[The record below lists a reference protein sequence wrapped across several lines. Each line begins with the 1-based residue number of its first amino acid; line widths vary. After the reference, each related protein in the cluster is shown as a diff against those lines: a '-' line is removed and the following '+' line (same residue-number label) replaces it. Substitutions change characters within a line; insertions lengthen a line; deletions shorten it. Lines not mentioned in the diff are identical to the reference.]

1 MFKNYLKIAF
11 RNLVKSTGYSA
22 INIGGLAVGM
32 AVAMLIGL
40 WVYDEFAFN
49 RYHANYD
56 RIAKVVERG
65 VFEGKTYDG
74 GEHTSYP
81 LGQYLR
87 EHHKDD
93 FEYVIQ
99 SSWTDEH
106 IVAYK
111 DNKFTKNGAYMSA
124 EAPHMFTLR
133 MLRGTRDGLK
143 EPNSIIISE
152 SVAEALFGKANPMD
166 KIVKLDNRFDM
177 KVTGVYEDLPYN
189 TEFRELTFLAP
200 WDLYV
205 ATQDWV
211 REARDKEQ
219 WNNNSWQLLTQIRA
233 NSTFEG
239 VNERI
244 KNIKMQHAPEAR
256 FLKPQNYLLPMS
268 KWHLYG
274 SWDDAGQADG
284 RIRYVWLFAIIGAF
298 VLLLASINFMNLST
312 ARSEK
317 RAKEVGIRKAIGSL
331 RGQLI
336 NQFFSESFL
345 VVFLAFILA
354 ILIVVFAL
362 PSFNE
367 MADKRIAFPWGN
379 GYFWLAGFAFCFL
392 TGLLSGSYPA
402 LYLSSFQ
409 PVKVLKGT
417 FNAGRFASM
426 PRKVLVVL
434 QFTVSV
440 TLIIGTAIV
449 YKQIQHAKNR
459 PVGYDRNGLIT
470 VEINTP
476 ELYSQYNRIRGEL
489 QETGAVEEMATSS
502 SPSTF
507 LGSNNGGFSWPGKDP
522 NLHDNFGTIGVS
534 HDFGKTV
541 GWQFIGGRD
550 FSRQFSTDSSGMVV
564 NESAMKYMGFK
575 QPSDIVG
582 QTVKWGDNPYK
593 VVGVIRDMV
602 MGSPFSPVRQ
612 TLFMVNYGW
621 ANFIS
626 IKLKPGL
633 PLRQSLAKVAA
644 VFREVNPGGPFD
656 YKFTDQEYALKFAA
670 EERIATLATVFAG
683 LAIFIS
689 CLGLFGLAS
698 FTAEQRTKEIGVRKV
713 LGASVSNLWALLSR
727 EFVMLVI
734 ISFLISTPTAWY
746 FLNNWLK
753 KYEYRTEIPWWIFAA
768 AGGGALLVTLATVSY
783 QAIRAALLDPVKSLR
798 SE

>member
-1 MFKNYLKIAF
+1 MFKNYLKIAI
-11 RNLVKSTGYSA
+11 RNLVKGKGYSA

-49 RYHANYD
+49 RYHEHYD

-65 VFEGKTYDG
+65 IFEGKTYDG

-87 EHHKDD
+87 EHHQED

-99 SSWTDEH
+99 SSFTDEH
-106 IVAYK
+106 ILAYK
-111 DNKFTKNGAYMSA
+111 DNKFTKKGNYLSA

-143 EPNSIIISE
+143 EPNSIMLSA
-152 SVAEALFGKANPMD
+152 SVANALFGSANPMD
-166 KIVKLDNRFDM
+166 KVVKLDNRFDM

-189 TEFRELTFLAP
+189 TEFRDLTFIAP

-205 ATQDWV
+205 ASQDWV
-211 REARDKEQ
+211 REARDKGQ
-219 WNNNSWQLLTQIRA
+219 WNNNSWQLLVQIRPNA
-233 NSTFEG
+233 TFEG
-239 VNERI
+239 VTERI
-244 KNIKMQHAPEAR
+244 RGIKAQHTPEAR

-274 SWDDAGQADG
+274 TWDDRGQPDA
-284 RIRYVWLFAIIGAF
+284 RIRYVWLFAIIGLF

-317 RAKEVGIRKAIGSL
+317 RAREVGIRKAIGSL
-331 RGQLI
+331 RAQLI

-345 VVFLAFILA
+345 VVMLAFFFA
-354 ILIVVFAL
+354 ILIVVLAL
-362 PSFNE
+362 PSFNT

-379 GYFWLAGFAFCFL
+379 GYFWLVGCVFCFL
-392 TGLLSGSYPA
+392 TGLISGSYPA

-417 FNAGRFASM
+417 FNAGRFAGI

-440 TLIIGTAIV
+440 TLIIGTSIV

-459 PVGYDRNGLIT
+459 PVGYDRSGLIT

-476 ELYSQYNRIRGEL
+476 ELYSQYNRIRGAL
-489 QETGAVEEMATSS
+489 LETGTVIEMSTSS

-507 LGSNNGGFSWPGKDP
+507 VGSNNGGFSWPGKDP
-522 NLHDNFGTIGVS
+522 NLHDNFGTIAVT

-550 FSRQFSTDSSGMVV
+550 FSRQFATDSSAMVI
-564 NESAMKYMGFK
+564 NESALKYMGFK
-575 QPSDIVG
+575 EPSEIID
-582 QTVKWGDNPYK
+582 QTVKWGETPHR

-602 MGSPFSPVRQ
+602 MGSPFSPVRP
-612 TLFMVNYGW
+612 TVFMVNYGW
-621 ANFIS
+621 ASFIN

-633 PLRQSLAKVAA
+633 PLRESLAKVGA
-644 VFREVNPGGPFD
+644 VFREVNPGSPFD
-656 YKFTDQEYALKFAA
+656 YKFTDEQYALKFAA
-670 EERIATLATVFAG
+670 EEHIATLASVFAA
-683 LAIFIS
+683 LAILIS

-713 LGASVSNLWALLSR
+713 LGASVTNLWALLSK
-727 EFVMLVI
+727 EFVILVV
-734 ISFLISTPTAWY
+734 ISSCIAVPLAWY
-746 FLNNWLK
+746 FLNGWLQ
-753 KYEYRTEIPWWIFAA
+753 KYDYRTNMPWWIFAL
-768 AGGGALLVTLATVSY
+768 AGAGALLITLATVSY

>member
-1 MFKNYLKIAF
+1 MLNNYLKIAF
-11 RNLVKSTGYSA
+11 RNLIKNKGYSA

-32 AVAMLIGL
+32 AVAMIIGL
-40 WVYDEFAFN
+40 WVYDEFAFD
-49 RYHANYD
+49 RYHRNYD

-65 VFEGKTYDG
+65 VFEGKTFDG
-74 GEHTSYP
+74 GEYTSYP

-87 EHHKDD
+87 EHHKED

-106 IVAYK
+106 ILAYK
-111 DNKFTKNGAYMSA
+111 DNRFTKTGAYLSG
-124 EAPHMFTLR
+124 EAPHMFTLQ
-133 MLRGTRDGLK
+133 MLRGTRDGLN
-143 EPNSIIISE
+143 ERNSIMIAE
-152 SVAEALFGKANPMD
+152 SVAKALFGNENPMD
-166 KIVKLDNRFDM
+166 KIVKLDNQLDV

-189 TEFRELTFLAP
+189 TEFRDLTFVAP

-205 ATQDWV
+205 ATQNWV
-211 REARDKEQ
+211 QEARDKEQ
-219 WNNNSWQLLTQIRA
+219 WNNNSWQLLAQIRS

-239 VNERI
+239 VTERI
-244 KNIKMQHAPEAR
+244 KNIKMQHTPEAR

-274 SWDDAGQADG
+274 TWDDRGQPDG
-284 RIRYVWLFAIIGAF
+284 RIRYVWLFAIIGVF

-336 NQFFSESFL
+336 NQFFSESFM
-345 VVFLAFILA
+345 VVFLAFIFA
-354 ILIVVFAL
+354 ILIVMLAL

-367 MADKRIAFPWGN
+367 MADKRIAFPWNN
-379 GYFWLAGFAFCFL
+379 GYFWVAGFTFCLL

-417 FNAGRFASM
+417 FNAGRFAAI

-459 PVGYDRNGLIT
+459 PVGYDRAGLIT

-476 ELYSQYNRIRGEL
+476 ELRSQYNRLRGAL
-489 QETGAVEEMATSS
+489 LETGAVLEMSTSS

-507 LGSNNGGFSWPGKDP
+507 VGSNNGGFSWPGKDP
-522 NLHDNFGTIGVS
+522 NLHENFGTIAVT
-534 HDFGKTV
+534 HDFGKTM
-541 GWQFIGGRD
+541 GWQFIAGRD
-550 FSRQFSTDSSGMVV
+550 FSRQFSTDSSAMVI
-564 NESAMKYMGFK
+564 NESALKYMGFSK
-575 QPSDIVG
+575 PSEIID
-582 QTVKWGDNPYK
+582 QTVKWGETPHK

-602 MGSPFSPVRQ
+602 MGSPFSLVRP

-621 ANFIS
+621 ANFINV
-626 IKLKPGL
+626 KLKPGL
-633 PLRQSLAKVAA
+633 PLRESLAKVGA
-644 VFREVNPGGPFD
+644 VFREVSPGSPFD
-656 YKFTDQEYALKFAA
+656 YKFTDEQYALKFAA
-670 EERIATLATVFAG
+670 EERIATLSSVFAV
-683 LAIFIS
+683 LAILIS

-727 EFVMLVI
+727 EFVVLVI
-734 ISFLISTPTAWY
+734 ISFLISTPFAWY
-746 FLNNWLK
+746 FLNGWLE

-768 AGGGALLVTLATVSY
+768 AGLGALAITLATVSY
-783 QAIRAALLDPVKSLR
+783 QAVRAALLDPVKSLK